1 MEDLVVPQATEPY
14 GRAVWGRARP
24 EGRPETPP
32 LCCTAPP
39 HGTPALIEQ
48 TKKSHRSLGLGNVH
62 THVHAHT
69 CVHVYTRCTLVC
81 VHTHMCSCVL
91 MYTRYML
98 VCAHVYTRGCT
109 RLYMPMHI
117 HLQTRAPACAHTYMQ
132 TYLHLFTCTHI
143 QAHIH
148 DTHTHMCTNVPF
160 ILTLLKV
167 VKLVSTSWV

>member
-1 MEDLVVPQATEPY
+1 MEDLVVPKATEPY

-62 THVHAHT
+62 THLHAHT

-98 VCAHVYTRGCT
+98 VCAHIHVCT
-109 RLYMPMHI
+109 CVHSWVHTPIHANAHTSTNTCPCVCTHI
-117 HLQTRAPACAHTYMQ
+117 HANIPAPVHMYTHTSTHTRYTHTRVQ
-132 TYLHLFTCTHI
+132 TYLLSSHYSRL
-143 QAHIH
+143 
-148 DTHTHMCTNVPF
+148 
-160 ILTLLKV
+160 
-167 VKLVSTSWV
+167 